1 MASKRPPSVRKDP
14 VAQVR
19 VKEEPEMYCEPPAQ
33 HEEPTMADLLREIK
47 SLKMNVEKLS
57 KRVDEE
63 SAARKLL
70 EAKIRSLEN

>member
-1 MASKRPPSVRKDP
+1 
-14 VAQVR
+14 
-19 VKEEPEMYCEPPAQ
+19 MYYEPPAQ
-33 HEEPTMADLLREIK
+33 QEEPTMADLLREIK

-70 EAKIRSLEN
+70 EMKIRSLEN